1 MGYIETGYKSSVDV
15 LTWNVLPS
23 LITYERTRESQR
35 MSTQRAYKTLIKYTP
50 FPMRSNCVLKSDTW
64 KMFSSLDRIIKPVEV
79 TSRSCF
85 IYLTAKG
92 AKKTLFFF
100 FFLTNEDLSLKGS
113 LYLFSTPL
121 YVDKLLKELCTA
133 DISRSRIARI
143 RKLSRGGDVG
153 KGVCLTYTDRYRNY
167 DYMKAGISTN
177 ERPNEWKW
185 MNEWNWMNERMNEWM
200 NSWMNDWMNKLMN
213 ERMDEELIHTN
224 MFRNQCYFNKIHI
237 QIRQTISIHFF

>member
-35 MSTQRAYKTLIKYTP
+35 MSTQRAYKILIKYTP

-64 KMFSSLDRIIKPVEV
+64 KMFSSLDRIIKRVEV
-79 TSRSCF
+79 TSR
-85 IYLTAKG
+85 
-92 AKKTLFFF
+92 FFYQH
-100 FFLTNEDLSLKGS
+100 LSLKGS

-121 YVDKLLKELCTA
+121 YVDKLLMELCTA

-143 RKLSRGGDVG
+143 RKLRRGDDVG

-177 ERPNEWKW
+177 ERPNE
-185 MNEWNWMNERMNEWM
+185 
-200 NSWMNDWMNKLMN
+200 
-213 ERMDEELIHTN
+213 
-224 MFRNQCYFNKIHI
+224 
-237 QIRQTISIHFF
+237 

>member
-1 MGYIETGYKSSVDV
+1 
-15 LTWNVLPS
+15 
-23 LITYERTRESQR
+23 
-35 MSTQRAYKTLIKYTP
+35 MSTQRDNKTLIKYTP

-64 KMFSSLDRIIKPVEV
+64 KMFSSLDRIIKRVEV

-92 AKKTLFFF
+92 AKNTWFFLVCFCLFFF
-100 FFLTNEDLSLKGS
+100 YQDLSLKGS

-121 YVDKLLKELCTA
+121 YVDKLLMELCTA

-143 RKLSRGGDVG
+143 RKLRRGGDVG

-177 ERPNEWKW
+177 ERPNE
-185 MNEWNWMNERMNEWM
+185 
-200 NSWMNDWMNKLMN
+200 
-213 ERMDEELIHTN
+213 
-224 MFRNQCYFNKIHI
+224 
-237 QIRQTISIHFF
+237 